1 MHDYEYRAEVL
12 DIAADGLT
20 HFRIDL
26 GFRVY
31 SDQSLPLVDPPAIRP
46 GDRVHLLIRHEDD
59 GRVIARVR
67 DPSLLGF
74 PRLWQYPGT
83 LVRVVD
89 GDTLDARVTI
99 YPGLA
104 IEERFRLC
112 RVCAPEIFGK
122 QRDSPQY
129 LRGVAARDYVI
140 DRFRQSDGRMILH
153 TSRRGKW
160 RRWLAEVFVGE
171 SEVRL
176 NDELL
181 RAGLAVLWFQVPPK
195 SSAPVREPI
204 LHDDDLRR
212 ELSTRATGAG
222 LSPDEFVRR
231 ALDHYLRAGP

>member
-104 IEERFRLC
+104 IEERFR
-112 RVCAPEIFGK
+112 RS
-122 QRDSPQY
+122 Q
-129 LRGVAARDYVI
+129 AR
-140 DRFRQSDGRMILH
+140 
-153 TSRRGKW
+153 
-160 RRWLAEVFVGE
+160 
-171 SEVRL
+171 
-176 NDELL
+176 
-181 RAGLAVLWFQVPPK
+181 
-195 SSAPVREPI
+195 
-204 LHDDDLRR
+204 
-212 ELSTRATGAG
+212 
-222 LSPDEFVRR
+222 RR
-231 ALDHYLRAGP
+231 ANRSSTTTSCEANSRPAPPAPASPPTSS